1 MFDEPVKMIDKYN
14 IDTNGEDY
22 IQLNKDGSAGY
33 CFIRNGKF
41 SMNSHCILLKPIQKI
56 NLEINIILMTIQ
68 LTNMGFG
75 FSNAIN
81 QTKLNDIELYL
92 NL

>member
-1 MFDEPVKMIDKYN
+1 MINKYN

-33 CFIRNGKF
+33 CFIRNGQF
-41 SMNSHCILLKPIQKI
+41 SMNSHCSLLKPIHDLDLKI
-56 NLEINIILMTIQ
+56 NVQLITLQ

-75 FSNAIN
+75 FLNSIN
-81 QTKLNDIELYL
+81 QTKLNNIELYL
-92 NL
+92 SL